1 MLRLLK
7 MIFLFPLMLVL
18 GVVKVTDAATAAKKW
33 VDVTPGR
40 SSYYEAN
47 TVGAGAAWQAGAA
60 NAANQYKAAVSSA
73 NIGQMYAGGVK
84 NAGAAKFDRK
94 VKDVGVARFGQGV
107 QAAAPDYAAGVA
119 PMLAT
124 IAGLTLSPR
133 QPRGSTANFQRVQEV
148 GVALNKKRMALRA
161 AGS

>member
-1 MLRLLK
+1 MA
-7 MIFLFPLMLVL
+7 
-18 GVVKVTDAATAAKKW
+18 VKVTDAATAAKKW
-33 VDVTPGR
+33 TDVTPGR

-47 TVGAGAAWQAGAA
+47 AVGAGAVWQANATAA
-60 NAANQYKAAVSSA
+60 SNQYKAAVSSA
-73 NIGQMYAGGVK
+73 NIGQMYAGGIK

-107 QAAAPDYAAGVA
+107 QAASSDYQAGVA

-124 IAGLTLSPR
+124 IAGLTLTPR
-133 QPRGSTANFQRVQEV
+133 QPRGSTANYQRVADI
-148 GVALNKKRMALRA
+148 GTALNKKRMALRA

>member
-1 MLRLLK
+1 MA
-7 MIFLFPLMLVL
+7 I
-18 GVVKVTDAATAAKKW
+18 KVTDAATAAKKW
-33 VDVTPGR
+33 GDVTPGR

-47 TVGAGAAWQAGAA
+47 AVGAGALWQANAA

-73 NIGQMYAGGVK
+73 NIGQMYAGGIK

-107 QAAAPDYAAGVA
+107 QAAIPDYNAGVA

-124 IAGLTLSPR
+124 IAGLTLTPR
-133 QPRGSTANFQRVQEV
+133 QPRGSTANYQRVSDI